1 MYPFCYDVVLKR
13 RLYKSEKVML
23 ASEMIGCSCLPSFCG
38 QCYALGRLRYWQ
50 RLRASW
56 SPLQTLGAT
65 GCKMPPRHHH
75 DISEMVLDN
84 VNGHP
89 T

>member
-23 ASEMIGCSCLPSFCG
+23 ASEMIGCSCLPSCG
-38 QCYALGRLRYWQ
+38 QCDARRLRYWQ

-65 GCKMPPRHHH
+65 GVTTTSPRHQR
-75 DISEMVLDN
+75 N
-84 VNGHP
+84 GGNGNGHP